1 MTAPLAGKIA
11 LVTGASRGIGRG
23 IALQLGQA
31 GATVFITGRAPAKSF
46 AASHAD
52 FAHLPSLEQT
62 KKGEFW
68 ARGGKAVA
76 LYCDHSDAK
85 EIEQL
90 FKKIDGQTQ
99 GRLDILVNNA
109 FSAVSELNNTGGKPF
124 YELDPSI
131 WDAVNNV
138 GLRNHYYCAV
148 YAKSGLVVNVS
159 SLGGLTYAINV
170 AYGCG
175 KAALD
180 RMAADMAEE
189 LKGTGV
195 SVVSLWPAAVKT
207 EASKIFITSGKTAE
221 AFKGPADVI
230 TETLV
235 TGESTE
241 FAGKCVIAR
250 KTGKVLMTGDVA
262 RGYGFKD
269 VDDRLPMDSRSL
281 KIALRFLGWRRL
293 AAWIPAW
300 VRIPLPFMHF
310 AAYKFTLCFRRMT
323 RVSPTLHGKIALV
336 TGASRGIGRGI
347 ALQLGQAGA
356 TVYITGRQPAES
368 MQSHLCWI
376 TTVTRADE
384 ERDVI
389 EASMKHGE
397 STEFAGKCIAH
408 LGADPKV
415 NRKSGKVLFTSD
427 IARHYGFKD
436 VDGEVPMDMR
446 SLSLA
451 LEFIG
456 WDRLACII
464 PSFMKVPLMRMHFST
479 YKFE

>member
-1 MTAPLAGKIA
+1 VTLSCHLAKSQGERITLLSMMTAPLAGKIA

-62 KKGEFW
+62 KKDIE

-148 YAKSGLVVNVS
+148 YACKMMTERKSGLVVNVS

-241 FAGKCVIAR
+241 FAGKCVVALASDKKIAR

-310 AAYKFTLCFRRMT
+310 AAYKFTL
-323 RVSPTLHGKIALV
+323 
-336 TGASRGIGRGI
+336 
-347 ALQLGQAGA
+347 
-356 TVYITGRQPAES
+356 
-368 MQSHLCWI
+368 W
-376 TTVTRADE
+376 
-384 ERDVI
+384 
-389 EASMKHGE
+389 
-397 STEFAGKCIAH
+397 
-408 LGADPKV
+408 
-415 NRKSGKVLFTSD
+415 
-427 IARHYGFKD
+427 
-436 VDGEVPMDMR
+436 
-446 SLSLA
+446 
-451 LEFIG
+451 
-456 WDRLACII
+456 
-464 PSFMKVPLMRMHFST
+464 
-479 YKFE
+479 